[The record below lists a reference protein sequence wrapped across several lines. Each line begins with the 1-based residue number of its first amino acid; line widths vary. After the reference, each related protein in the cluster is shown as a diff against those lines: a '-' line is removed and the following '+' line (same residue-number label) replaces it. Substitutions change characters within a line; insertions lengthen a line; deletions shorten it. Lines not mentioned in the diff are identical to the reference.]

1 MKEGG
6 SMGNSQSIRGN
17 VQSYLR
23 SIGGYPRL
31 THEEEIEYFKKIEE
45 GDENAKEYFIDCNLK
60 LVVNIAKQFNR
71 YNVPFM
77 DLIQE
82 GNLGLIRAV
91 EKFDYRKGFKFS
103 TYATQWIRQYITR
116 YILDKE
122 KIIHIP
128 VHIAESKFKIRK
140 AIDRLMKELQRE
152 PTIEEIA
159 KDCNMTPEEVRDLM
173 GLTQTTVSID
183 AQIDEDGDTSL
194 GDMLSDEATLTPQQN
209 ADAMYMKETVQKSLS
224 VLKERERDVIIRR
237 YGLNGET
244 PMTLEDIGKIYGI
257 TRERVR
263 QIENKAMRKLGSRNV
278 KEELKDLYYHDIKD

>member
-6 SMGNSQSIRGN
+6 SMAKSSQTIRGN
-17 VQSYLR
+17 VQSYLN

-31 THEEEIEYFKKIEE
+31 THEEEIAYFKRIEE
-45 GDENAKEYFIDCNLK
+45 GDKDAKEYFINCNLK
-60 LVVNIAKQFNR
+60 LVVNIAKQ
-71 YNVPFM
+71 YHHYQIPFM

-91 EKFDYRKGFKFS
+91 EKFEWRKGFKFS

-128 VHIAESKFKIRK
+128 VHVAESEFKVRK
-140 AIDRLMKELQRE
+140 TIDHLMKELQRE

-159 KDCNMTPEEVRDLM
+159 KECNMSCTQVYELM
-173 GLTQTTVSID
+173 GFAQSTVSID
-183 AQIDEDGDTSL
+183 AQIDDDSDTSL
-194 GDMLSDEATLTPQQN
+194 GDMLSDEGTMTPQQN
-209 ADAMYMKETVQKSLS
+209 ADNVYIKETVQKSLS
-224 VLKERERDVIIRR
+224 ILKDREKDVIIRR
-237 YGLNGET
+237 YGLNGEA

-263 QIENKAMRKLGSRNV
+263 QIESKAMRKLGSKSV
-278 KEELKDLYYHDIKD
+278 KEGLKDFYYHDN

>member
-6 SMGNSQSIRGN
+6 SMARSSQSIKGN
-17 VQSYLR
+17 VQSYLS

-31 THEEEIEYFKKIEE
+31 THEDEIEYFRKIEE
-45 GDENAKEYFIDCNLK
+45 GDSAAKEQFINCNLK
-60 LVVNIAKQFNR
+60 LVVNIAKQYNR
-71 YNVPFM
+71 YSVPFM
-77 DLIQE
+77 DLVQE

-122 KIIHIP
+122 KMIHIP
-128 VHIAESKFKIRK
+128 VHVAESEFKIRK
-140 AIDRLMKELQRE
+140 AIDHLMKELQRE
-152 PTIEEIA
+152 PTLEEIS
-159 KDCNMTPEEVRDLM
+159 KECGMTPAQIRELM

-183 AQIDEDGDTSL
+183 AQIDDDGETSL
-194 GDMLSDEATLTPQQN
+194 GDMLSDEGTMTPQQN
-209 ADAMYMKETVQKSLS
+209 ADNVCIKES
-224 VLKERERDVIIRR
+224 VKKTLDILNERERDVIVRR
-237 YGLNGET
+237 YGLDGES

-263 QIENKAMRKLGSRNV
+263 QIESKAMRKLGSRHV
-278 KEELKDLYYHDIKD
+278 KDELKDFYYRDK